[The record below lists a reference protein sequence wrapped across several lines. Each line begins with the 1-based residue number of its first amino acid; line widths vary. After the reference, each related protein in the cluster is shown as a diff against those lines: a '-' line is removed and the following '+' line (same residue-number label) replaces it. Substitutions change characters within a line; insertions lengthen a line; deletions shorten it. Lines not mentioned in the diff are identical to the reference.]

1 LRPAGLKAGVETG
14 RGALR
19 GPADG
24 TGAGGRRIL
33 GLHWNV
39 FFSGVVSFF
48 MDVSSEMI
56 YPLVP
61 LFLASVLGV
70 NKSVI
75 GLIEGIAEAT
85 ASLLKVFA
93 GYMSDRLGRRKALLV
108 LGYGVS
114 AASRPLLA
122 LAGSW
127 EQVLGMRF
135 MDRFGKG
142 VRTAPRDAI
151 VADSAPA
158 AELGRSFGFHRA
170 MDQFGAVVGPGIAF
184 LVLTVAPKAYR
195 TVFWIS
201 MIPAVIAVL
210 VIIFFIRE
218 HRRPSAGAAKR
229 EGAGAGKGA
238 LAGQGAGVRVP
249 GRPGVLRRAAQLRGP
264 MLNYVLVTGLFALG
278 NSSDAFLILR
288 AQNLGV
294 TAALIPVLY
303 MAFNLVYSG
312 LSIPAGM
319 IADRIGRRK
328 VAVVGYAVFALAYA
342 GMALAGPGAAVWL
355 LFLLYG
361 VYMGIADGNG
371 RALLAELSPGDRK
384 ATAFGVYH
392 SVVGFMTLPASVIAG
407 LLWDRVSP
415 AAPFWVGAA
424 TAAVAGLLL
433 MVLVPE
439 TPRLAGRT
447 AG

>member
-1 LRPAGLKAGVETG
+1 MDEVIPQTPG
-14 RGALR
+14 
-19 GPADG
+19 DG
-24 TGAGGRRIL
+24 TVGPQSEPRRIL

-39 FFSGVVSFF
+39 FFAGLVSFF

-93 GYMSDRLGRRKALLV
+93 GWVSDRLGRRKALLV
-108 LGYGVS
+108 IGYGIS
-114 AASRPLLA
+114 AASRPGLA

-127 EQVLGMRF
+127 GQVLGMRF
-135 MDRFGKG
+135 VDRFGKG

-151 VADSAPA
+151 VADSTPVR
-158 AELGRSFGFHRA
+158 ELGRSFGFHRA
-170 MDQFGAVVGPGIAF
+170 MDQFGAVIGPGIAF
-184 LVLTVAPKAYR
+184 LVLRAVPGAYR
-195 TVFWIS
+195 TVFWIA
-201 MIPAVIAVL
+201 MIPAVVAVL
-210 VIIFFIRE
+210 VIVFFIRE
-218 HRRPSAGAAKR
+218 RRRPRAGAVAGGSETGGGTAVGPAGGTAVLAVESRRLWQRLKR
-229 EGAGAGKGA
+229 
-238 LAGQGAGVRVP
+238 
-249 GRPGVLRRAAQLRGP
+249 LRGP
-264 MLNYVLVTGLFALG
+264 LLNYVVVTGLFALG
-278 NSSDAFLILR
+278 NSSDVFLILR

-294 TAALIPVLY
+294 VAVLIPVLY
-303 MAFNLVYSG
+303 MVYNLVYSG

-319 IADRIGRRK
+319 MADRIGRRK
-328 VAVVGYAVFALAYA
+328 VALLGYLVFALAYA
-342 GMALAGPGAAVWL
+342 GMALAGSAIAAWGM
-355 LFLLYG
+355 FLVYG

-371 RALLAELSPGDRK
+371 RAFLAELSPADRK

-415 AAPFWVGAA
+415 AAPFWMGAG
-424 TAAVAGLLL
+424 TALLAAAL
-433 MVLVPE
+433 LVLLVPE
-439 TPRLAGRT
+439 TPGGAERAVT
-447 AG
+447 A